1 MSESTFFIPKTADE
15 WNELWMARQSERIN
29 MNHDEAFW
37 NERAKTFN
45 QKDTPGS
52 YTEQFL
58 KLAGIRPHE
67 SVIDMG
73 CGTGNLSVPLGR
85 EGHEVLAC
93 DFSSVMLERLSQ
105 ALDAQGIRSVRPL
118 LLSWD
123 DDWAKHGVKPDSCD
137 IGFASRS
144 IITHNLLDALRKL
157 TATARRRCCI
167 TMATGCSPRV
177 DDCMLR
183 EIGLSVPPSYDDVF
197 AIAMLQADGFLP
209 TLDYIPNERYDRFD
223 SFETALAKYTN
234 MATAAAQEVHVSE
247 AELTKCVQEWLKHEL
262 VEEEADGSIAFVTR
276 RPRVQHWAFIAWDK

>member
-1 MSESTFFIPKTADE
+1 MGESTFFIPKTADE
-15 WNELWMARQSERIN
+15 WNELWIARQNERIN
-29 MNHDEAFW
+29 MKHDEAFW
-37 NERAKTFN
+37 NERAKTFS

-105 ALDAQGIRSVRPL
+105 ALDARGIQSVHPL

-177 DDCMLR
+177 DDRMLR
-183 EIGLSVPPSYDDVF
+183 EIGLSVPPSYDDAF

-209 TLDYIPNERYDRFD
+209 TLDYIPNERFEHFD
-223 SFETALAKYTN
+223 SFETAFAKYLN

-247 AELTKCVQEWLKHEL
+247 AEVAKRVREWLENEL
-262 VEEEADGSIAFVTR
+262 ISEEIADTFTLVTR
-276 RPRVQHWAFIAWDK
+276 RPRVQYWAFIAWDK